1 MLRMAQIDG
10 IAATRKNFYA
20 TIQDPKNK
28 KIDECVGK
36 LCLFSIRVLANLCFQ
51 LELHIGHVYN
61 SPELLPNA
69 F

>member
-28 KIDECVGK
+28 KIDEGIEDQREHFHNV
-36 LCLFSIRVLANLCFQ
+36 SVLENFAYSP
-51 LELHIGHVYN
+51 LEC
-61 SPELLPNA
+61 
-69 F
+69 